1 VESPSLHRVAAAFV
15 ARPAYAR
22 VAFTDRFDDV
32 SYFCRAGGRDRRDGT
47 SVTAAKNVAAL
58 GPRENRQAVSR
69 VVNIWG
75 SQSTHALFYDTD
87 VPTVFPMVS
96 ACTMR

>member
-15 ARPAYAR
+15 TGAAYAR

-32 SYFCRAGGRDRRDGT
+32 SYFCRAGGRDGRDGT

-58 GPRENRQAVSR
+58 GPRENRQAVSP

-75 SQSTHALFYDTD
+75 SQSTRAFFYDTD
-87 VPTVFPMVS
+87 VRRSFQW
-96 ACTMR
+96 